1 MGFLDDIAKIALP
14 AAASYFM
21 PGIGSSLFGGAAA
34 GSMFANPAVQQALV
48 SGGLGLLTGAKP
60 KDALKSAL
68 LGGLGQTM
76 FGGAGQAGAE
86 AGAAAGGAFP
96 YGAMSPGDVAAAS
109 TSPATQNIAQTVAK
123 TGGAGVINPVTAQAN
138 TMSGELLKGIGMAGD
153 STEGNLLFKLL
164 NTNMGE
170 GIAAGL
176 VAQLLSGDE
185 EEEDNRGSFERR
197 PYGAGGPGGKLG
209 GINYNQGGLVQ
220 YFNQGGAMDNYPANP
235 PRRDGPIN
243 PYEGSG
249 TKDDVPALLTAG
261 EFVMTRDAVEG
272 AGGGDVNQGLNRMYS
287 MMDKFEGMA

>member
-14 AAASYFM
+14 V
-21 PGIGSSLFGGAAA
+21 AA
-34 GSMFANPAVQQALV
+34 GAFLGPAAGGLFSGATGIMANPAIQSALV
-48 SGGLGLLTGAKP
+48 TGGLGLLTGQKP

-68 LGGLGQTM
+68 LGGLGGYGSQA
-76 FGGAGQAGAE
+76 FSAAGTP
-86 AGAAAGGAFP
+86 AGAAGQTGLMPFQRGITAPATTAG
-96 YGAMSPGDVAAAS
+96 SAAS
-109 TSPATQNIAQTVAK
+109 NIAQTAA
-123 TGGAGVINPVTAQAN
+123 TGGSSINPVTAKAN

-153 STEGNLLFKLL
+153 SAEGNLLFKLL

-170 GIAAGL
+170 GLAAGL
-176 VAQLLSGDE
+176 VAQLLAGDE

-209 GINYNQGGLVQ
+209 GINYNQGGMVQ
-220 YFNQGGAMDNYPANP
+220 YFNQGGMPQNY
-235 PRRDGPIN
+235 PRRDGPIA

-249 TKDDVPALLTAG
+249 TKDDVPAMLTAG

>member
-14 AAASYFM
+14 VAAGAFLG
-21 PGIGSSLFGGAAA
+21 PAAGSLFGGTALA
-34 GSMFANPAVQQALV
+34 GLNPAVQNALLT
-48 SGGLGLLTGAKP
+48 GGIGLLTGQKP

-76 FGGAGQAGAE
+76 FGGVGQAGAT
-86 AGAAAGGAFP
+86 AGAGQSSI
-96 YGAMSPGDVAAAS
+96 SPLQYARNMAS
-109 TSPATQNIAQTVAK
+109 DPIAQRMGQTSIPESVVSNAIQGVSKPTAAK
-123 TGGAGVINPVTAQAN
+123 
-138 TMSGELLKGIGMAGD
+138 TMSGELLQGLGFAGD
-153 STEGNLLFKLL
+153 PGKENLLFKLA
-164 NTNMGE
+164 NTKVGE
-170 GIAAGL
+170 GILAGL
-176 VAQLLSGDE
+176 AAQAADSLFGSD

-209 GINYNQGGLVQ
+209 GINYNQGGMVQ
-220 YFNQGGAMDNYPANP
+220 YFNQGGAMDNYPSNP

-249 TKDDVPALLTAG
+249 TRDDVPALLTAG

>member
-1 MGFLDDIAKIALP
+1 
-14 AAASYFM
+14 
-21 PGIGSSLFGGAAA
+21 
-34 GSMFANPAVQQALV
+34 
-48 SGGLGLLTGAKP
+48 
-60 KDALKSAL
+60 
-68 LGGLGQTM
+68 M

-123 TGGAGVINPVTAQAN
+123 TGGAGVINPVTAKAN

-153 STEGNLLFKLL
+153 SAEGNLLFKLL

-176 VAQLLSGDE
+176 VAELLSGDE
-185 EEEDNRGSFERR
+185 EEDNQGSFERR

-220 YFNQGGAMDNYPANP
+220 YFNQGGMPQNY
-235 PRRDGPIN
+235 PRRDGPIA

-249 TKDDVPALLTAG
+249 TKDDVPAMLTAG

>member
-1 MGFLDDIAKIALP
+1 MGFLDDLAKIALP
-14 AAASYFM
+14 VAAGAFLGPAAA
-21 PGIGSSLFGGAAA
+21 PLFGGATGIMA
-34 GSMFANPAVQQALV
+34 MPAVQSALV
-48 SGGLGLLTGAKP
+48 TGGLGLLTGQKP

-68 LGGLGQTM
+68 LGGLG
-76 FGGAGQAGAE
+76 GYGRQAFDA
-86 AGAAAGGAFP
+86 AGAAAGAGQSSV
-96 YGAMSPGDVAAAS
+96 SPLQYARNMASDPMAQRMGQTSIPDSVISNAIEGVSKPTAA
-109 TSPATQNIAQTVAK
+109 K
-123 TGGAGVINPVTAQAN
+123 
-138 TMSGELLKGIGMAGD
+138 TMSGELLQGLGFAGD
-153 STEGNLLFKLL
+153 AGKENLLFKLL

-170 GIAAGL
+170 GLAAGL
-176 VAQLLSGDE
+176 VAQLLAGDE
-185 EEEDNRGSFERR
+185 KEEDNQGSFERR

-209 GINYNQGGLVQ
+209 GINYNQGGMVQ

>member
-1 MGFLDDIAKIALP
+1 MGFLDDLAKIALP
-14 AAASYFM
+14 AVA
-21 PGIGSSLFGGAAA
+21 GSFLGPAA
-34 GSMFANPAVQQALV
+34 GGLFSGATGIMANPAVQNALL
-48 SGGLGLLTGAKP
+48 SGGIGLLTGQKP

-68 LGGLGQTM
+68 LGGIGSTM
-76 FGGAGQAGAE
+76 FGGAGKIADQGTTAMSPDLMASGQNAQMMGNSTLDAAKKAAAASGGTGSSQSVEAIKPKTMSAE
-86 AGAAAGGAFP
+86 LLQGLGMADDNLLYKVLNTQLGEGAAAGLLA
-96 YGAMSPGDVAAAS
+96 
-109 TSPATQNIAQTVAK
+109 
-123 TGGAGVINPVTAQAN
+123 
-138 TMSGELLKGIGMAGD
+138 ELLA
-153 STEGNLLFKLL
+153 
-164 NTNMGE
+164 
-170 GIAAGL
+170 
-176 VAQLLSGDE
+176 SGDK
-185 EEEDNRGSFERR
+185 EDPRTAFEKR
-197 PYGAGGPGGKLG
+197 PYAGGLQYGKLG

>member
-1 MGFLDDIAKIALP
+1 MGLLDDIAKIAIP
-14 AAASYFM
+14 AAASYFL

-123 TGGAGVINPVTAQAN
+123 TGGAGVINPVTAKAN

-153 STEGNLLFKLL
+153 SAEGNLLFKLL

-185 EEEDNRGSFERR
+185 EEEDKGSFERR

-220 YFNQGGAMDNYPANP
+220 YFNQGGMPQNY
-235 PRRDGPIN
+235 PRRDGPIA

-249 TKDDVPALLTAG
+249 TKDDVPAMLTAG

-287 MMDKFEGMA
+287 MMDKFDGMA